1 MSLSVIKLQAS
12 DVCTSKDTAKT
23 VYPNLRLP
31 ASMQPANGHT
41 GACEQ
46 AQLFILLNQYQR
58 SPLGEAHAQKRK
70 ETPQSFLLNFTQK
83 IK

>member
-1 MSLSVIKLQAS
+1 
-12 DVCTSKDTAKT
+12 
-23 VYPNLRLP
+23 
-31 ASMQPANGHT
+31 MQPANGHT

-70 ETPQSFLLNFTQK
+70 ENPQSFLLNFTQK